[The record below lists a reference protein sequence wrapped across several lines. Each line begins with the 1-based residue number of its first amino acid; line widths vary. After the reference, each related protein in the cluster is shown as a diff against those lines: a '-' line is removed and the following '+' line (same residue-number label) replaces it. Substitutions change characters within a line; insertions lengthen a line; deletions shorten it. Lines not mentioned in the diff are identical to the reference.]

1 MSDIISQAMGILG
14 GKPKGKPQEADRK
27 PVMEQAPVRTGAP
40 APTPAHAPAPAH
52 TPTHGRT
59 PVQVRD
65 RLTMVERKVV
75 GELAR
80 YAALHA
86 QIIEIRQRMERGDS
100 HQLVESRLEETL
112 KAARVTIK

>member
-14 GKPKGKPQEADRK
+14 GKPKGKAEETARK

-40 APTPAHAPAPAH
+40 AHTPAPAPA
-52 TPTHGRT
+52 PTHGRT

-65 RLTMVERKVV
+65 RLTVVERKVV

-112 KAARVTIK
+112 KAARIVVK

>member
-1 MSDIISQAMGILG
+1 
-14 GKPKGKPQEADRK
+14 
-27 PVMEQAPVRTGAP
+27 MEQAPVRTSAP
-40 APTPAHAPAPAH
+40 APTPAL

-65 RLTMVERKVV
+65 RLTVVERKVV

-100 HQLVESRLEETL
+100 PQLVESRLEETL
-112 KAARVTIK
+112 KAARVVVK

>member
-14 GKPKGKPQEADRK
+14 GKPKGKPQEAARK

-40 APTPAHAPAPAH
+40 APAPVPAPAH
-52 TPTHGRT
+52 GRT
-59 PVQVRD
+59 PAQVRE
-65 RLTMVERKVV
+65 RLTVVERKVV

-86 QIIEIRQRMERGDS
+86 QVIEIRQRMEKGDS

-112 KAARVTIK
+112 KAAKVTIK

>member
-14 GKPKGKPQEADRK
+14 GGKKKDEPAQPREASRK
-27 PVMEQAPVRTGAP
+27 AIMEQSPVRTGAHAP
-40 APTPAHAPAPAH
+40 APTPAH
-52 TPTHGRT
+52 GRT
-59 PVQVRD
+59 PAQVRD
-65 RLTMVERKVV
+65 RLTVVERKVV

-86 QIIEIRQRMERGDS
+86 QVIEIRQRMEKGDS

-112 KAARVTIK
+112 KAAKVTIK